1 MDLEGIKAEPTDFV
15 KEVKG
20 RIEEVLPRL
29 DKGVVFKAC
38 NEHTFMKNTYVVVL
52 TKKGEERSMSLER
65 DTWEKTGCKTDD
77 AAVTGF
83 LSMIIGSFTR

>member
-1 MDLEGIKAEPTDFV
+1 MDLDEQEAIPTDFV
-15 KEVKG
+15 KEVKE
-20 RIEEVLPRL
+20 RIEEVLPKI

-38 NEHTFMKNTYVVVL
+38 NEHTFMKNTYIVVL

-65 DTWEKTGCKTDD
+65 DTWEKTGCRTDD

-83 LSMIIGSFTR
+83 LNMIIGSFTR

>member
-1 MDLEGIKAEPTDFV
+1 MDLEEQEAIPTDFV
-15 KEVKG
+15 KEVKE
-20 RIEEVLPRL
+20 RIEAVLP
-29 DKGVVFKAC
+29 KVNKNVVFKAC

-65 DTWEKTGCKTDD
+65 DTWEKTGCKSDD

-83 LSMIIGSFTR
+83 LNMIIATFTR

>member
-1 MDLEGIKAEPTDFV
+1 MDLEEQEAIPTDFA
-15 KEVKG
+15 KEVKA
-20 RIEEVLPRL
+20 RIEAVLPKI

-38 NEHTFMKNTYVVVL
+38 NEHTFMKNTFVVVL

-65 DTWEKTGCKTDD
+65 DMWEKTGCKSDD

-83 LSMIIGSFTR
+83 LNMIIATFTR

>member
-1 MDLEGIKAEPTDFV
+1 MDLDEQEAVPTDFV
-15 KEVKG
+15 KEVKE
-20 RIEEVLPRL
+20 RIEEVLPKI

-52 TKKGEERSMSLER
+52 TKKGEERSMSLEK
-65 DTWEKTGCKTDD
+65 DTWEKTGCKSDD

-83 LSMIIGSFTR
+83 LSMIIGAFTR